1 MGFYEDWGETRE
13 PPLLCRVWGTR
24 WWPPGALGGQ
34 PSLPNPSP
42 WGFSRLGWAFW
53 LLLLEKCFLFPS
65 CWGQRARGWGFREV
79 GRGGRGSLIKSLVLP
94 FQASALPNPS
104 AKNQMGEPPHPT
116 PTQLDAWERGRL
128 AFRW

>member
-1 MGFYEDWGETRE
+1 MVAPRGPGWAAQPPQSITLGFFQARLGF
-13 PPLLCRVWGTR
+13 LAS
-24 WWPPGALGGQ
+24 PPGKMFFVPILLGPEGEGVGLQ
-34 PSLPNPSP
+34 
-42 WGFSRLGWAFW
+42 GGGA
-53 LLLLEKCFLFPS
+53 
-65 CWGQRARGWGFREV
+65 GREV